1 MGKIVISENISLD
14 GVVEDPTG
22 EDGFS
27 RGNWFAE
34 FGGKDFPEWAKVE
47 QAEAL
52 AADALLLGR
61 RTDDWFARTWASRT
75 GDWAD
80 RLNSMPKYVVSMTLD
95 HPRWSNATLLKG
107 DVASEVSALK
117 QQIGGEIVVYA
128 SIQLAHT
135 LIAADLADEL
145 RLTVYP
151 VALGTGKRLFPE
163 TTGKKP
169 LRLTGSRTIGAGLA
183 FLTYDFVRDA

>member
-27 RGNWFAE
+27 RGNWFGE

-80 RLNSMPKYVVSMTLD
+80 RLNSMPKYVVSTTLD

-128 SIQLAHT
+128 SIQLART

-163 TTGKKP
+163 TTDKKP